1 MSSDLQNFTFLAL
14 GFITLVS
21 GILVVSL
28 RNLIHAA
35 LMLGVSFVGVAGL
48 YLLLNAEF
56 IAAAQVLV
64 YVGAITVLILFAIML
79 TQGLSGGR
87 FLGTVHYQ
95 PMIGATVAAL
105 MFFIMGRFLWMHAW
119 PAAYGNALQ
128 PIPDTPRI
136 LGMQLLTNYI
146 IPFEVSS
153 VLLLVALV
161 AAIVLA
167 RDEEKTS
174 VEPRSNVIYDD
185 TDPAHGVI
193 PATGAPTVEGEE
205 RP

>member
-1 MSSDLQNFTFLAL
+1 MPSHLQNFTFIAL
-14 GFITLVS
+14 GFITVGS
-21 GILVVSL
+21 AFLVVSL

-87 FLGTVHYQ
+87 FLGPVHYQ
-95 PMIGATVAAL
+95 PMIGGTVAAL
-105 MFFIMGRFLWMHAW
+105 MFFMLGSFLWRYTW
-119 PAAYGNALQ
+119 PGPYSNGPLPVPHTTA
-128 PIPDTPRI
+128 I
-136 LGMQLLTNYI
+136 LGVQLLTNYI

-161 AAIVLA
+161 AAIILA
-167 RDEEKTS
+167 RDEETAS
-174 VEPRSNVIYDD
+174 VEPHLNLIYDD
-185 TDPAHGVI
+185 TDSLHATI
-193 PATGAPTVEGEE
+193 PANGSRNLPED